1 MQKQKYSLII
11 IIAILVSVHL
21 SQNKH
26 CCAQV
31 KCNTSY
37 LEYEQL
43 TQDKHKASAMR
54 VGHDLFQSLASKY
67 PENAGLHDL
76 QKRLEAAY
84 NLVELITQSLESRRK
99 KILVDISDLDILP
112 ELPPVRVDEE
122 ESAHLLPSA
131 EHLYFTN
138 LPSFSHKL
146 RIQEVPAT
154 EAKFLSK
161 YYDLRMQSWIEK
173 VVDITARASVT
184 ASESSALSHYSFVLP
199 LLYLSEDN
207 SAWNEPDF
215 LLPIIG
221 IDNLD
226 TMSDFCLLRVER
238 PRTALAIAKYKAKS
252 EGSSFSLL
260 DWSLAA
266 SGRCVENNRPDIAEK
281 LLSAAIDSL
290 SDNDKVAELRL
301 KIAENYGK
309 CGDDVRAAKLCAQIA
324 KDFPNNSLYGKVMC
338 SYFAY
343 LTRQS
348 KAQEI
353 LAEIDS
359 ALESQQC
366 QRHLSQLMYLKWW
379 ALRKTDQ
386 QHLANQIGEQLISN
400 YAENPC
406 VAPVLLAQATDALSN
421 QRYDRCRK
429 LLVQLTKN
437 FPQTNSAKQAE
448 KILTR
453 LDKK

>member
-26 CCAQV
+26 CHAQV
-31 KCNTSY
+31 KCNNPY
-37 LEYEQL
+37 LEFEQL
-43 TQDKHKASAMR
+43 IQDKHKASAIR

-67 PENAGLHDL
+67 PENAGLLDL

-84 NLVELITQSLESRRK
+84 NLVELITQSLELRRK
-99 KILVDISDLDILP
+99 KLLVDISDLDILP
-112 ELPPVRVDEE
+112 GLPPVRVDEE

-138 LPSFSHKL
+138 LQSFSHEL
-146 RIQEVPAT
+146 RIQEVSAT

-161 YYDLRMQSWIEK
+161 YYDLRIQSWIEK
-173 VVDITARASVT
+173 VADITAQASVT

-207 SAWNEPDF
+207 SAWDEPVF
-215 LLPIIG
+215 LLAVMG
-221 IDNLD
+221 MDNLD
-226 TMSDFCLLRVER
+226 VMSDFCLLRVER
-238 PRTALAIAKYKAKS
+238 PRTAKAVAEYKAKS
-252 EGSSFSLL
+252 EGNSFSLIE
-260 DWSLAA
+260 WSLTA
-266 SGRCVENNRPDIAEK
+266 SARCVENNRPDIAEK

-290 SDNDKVAELRL
+290 NDNDKVVELRL

-309 CGDDVRAAKLCAQIA
+309 CGNDARAVRLCAQIV
-324 KDFPNNSLYGKVMC
+324 KDFPHNPLYGKVTC

-343 LTRQS
+343 LARQS

-379 ALRKTDQ
+379 ALRKTEQ

-421 QRYDRCRK
+421 QYHEQCRK